1 MGDPSVHL
9 AAALEAVA
17 GPLLA
22 EVIGAVVRRSGR
34 CRLGLSGGSTPGPT
48 LRWLGAHLP
57 AEVVDA
63 LRVTW
68 VDERIGAA
76 PEDRNDVLAGRAWL
90 DAGPAPAKVLPMPN
104 DGDLAAYSRA
114 FAADFGGALDVVL
127 LGAGPDGHIASLF
140 PGHPALSATAPV
152 LIIDDSPKP
161 PPTRMTLSLPVLQA
175 VDCAVLLARG
185 ADKAPMLARALGG
198 DETLP
203 LGRYRPQGA
212 YHWIVDPAAASELA
226 GAYGGIG

>member
-1 MGDPSVHL
+1 VSDPSVHL
-9 AAALEAVA
+9 AATLEAVA
-17 GPLLA
+17 GPLLV

-48 LRWLGAHLP
+48 LRWLAAHLP
-57 AEVVDA
+57 AEVA
-63 LRVTW
+63 ARLYVTW

-76 PEDRNDVLAGRAWL
+76 PEDRNDVLAEQAWFHS
-90 DAGPAPAKVLPMPN
+90 GPAPAAVLPMPN
-104 DGDLAAYSRA
+104 DGDVAAFAQA
-114 FAADFGGALDVVL
+114 FAADFSGALDVVV

-140 PGHPALSATAPV
+140 PGHPALEATDPV
-152 LIIDDSPKP
+152 LLIDDSPKP